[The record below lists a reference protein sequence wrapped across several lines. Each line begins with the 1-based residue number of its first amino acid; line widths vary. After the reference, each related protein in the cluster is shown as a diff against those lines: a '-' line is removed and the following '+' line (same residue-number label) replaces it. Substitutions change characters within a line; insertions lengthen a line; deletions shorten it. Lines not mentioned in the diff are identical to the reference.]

1 MKKIFVSVLAVA
13 ALAACNKVEVV
24 DTQSP
29 SEIAFAGSFIDKAT
43 RSIDP
48 STTTASLNAF
58 DVWAFMDDASGVV
71 FNDED
76 VTGNGH
82 VWNYVNTQYWL
93 PAHTYYFA
101 ALAPMNSSNIVEE
114 LASGDAAKNGLGKV
128 TFTNQ
133 DGTEDLI
140 YAATSVATPADINQQ
155 PDPVKFQFSH
165 LLSKVKFSF
174 SNEFDNNNAFI
185 TVENIRMEVAKTASI
200 DLSLADWW
208 STNQWKNY
216 EGTTVLEFGNMEE
229 ARIRMGGTV
238 ASEYERLTFP
248 REASATYLV
257 TFDVKL
263 HMGDVLAYSNT
274 LTTEIKGAELRI
286 GRAYNFHAN
295 ISSNN
300 ITPEGTELYPI
311 TFDVTEVKEWENGN
325 GYEGGNIETG
335 YVAPLEQ
342 TTVAAG
348 TTLTLNDDAVSNQG
362 VEVLGTFDGNG
373 NTLYAGIE
381 NELIDNALLRPAG
394 AATIKNVILDGGNK
408 KWNDNGTERG
418 MRAIYATKGGNYTI
432 DGVTVNDATY
442 ALNITTTE
450 LVTLNVTNST
460 LEGWTSYGTST
471 TATFENVAFTAGE
484 YATLRP
490 QGKTLLKNCSFV
502 EGYNIN
508 LDLMQGAFN
517 VTGNINGGGA
527 NVTVADARKDNGII
541 RPIDGAV
548 ISNLTV
554 TGGVDYKTADDK
566 GLRAFFIEDGG
577 DYVLDGVTVA
587 DVTYAINVNTTQPV
601 TLEVKNS
608 TLQGW
613 VSYGNSTS
621 ASFTKVAFVAGP
633 YSNFKPYTST
643 VLTGCTF
650 EAGCTIDL
658 TALTGTLTLQD
669 CKYNG
674 AAITAQNIAA
684 LGIVEGDLSKLVFNN
699 Q

>member
-1 MKKIFVSVLAVA
+1 MKKFFVSVLAVA
-13 ALAACNKVEVV
+13 ALAACNKAEIVE
-24 DTQSP
+24 TQSP

-76 VTGNGH
+76 VTGRGH
-82 VWNYVNTQYWL
+82 SWSYVNTQYWL
-93 PAHTYYFA
+93 PSHTYYFA
-101 ALAPMNSSNIVEE
+101 ALAPMNSPNIVEE

-133 DGTEDLI
+133 AGTEDLI
-140 YAATSVATPADINQQ
+140 YAATSVTTSADINDQ
-155 PDPVKFQFSH
+155 PEPVKFQFSH

-174 SNEFDNNNAFI
+174 SNEFDNNNAYV
-185 TVENIRMEVAKTASI
+185 TVENIRMEVAKTATI

-216 EGTTVLEFGNMEE
+216 EGTTTLEFGNMEV
-229 ARIRMGGTV
+229 AKIKMGGTV

-248 REASATYLV
+248 VTSSDYLV

-263 HMGDVLAYSNT
+263 HMGEVLAYSNT
-274 LTTEIKGAELRI
+274 LTTKIQGAELCI
-286 GRAYNFHAN
+286 GKAYNFHAN
-295 ISSNN
+295 ISAKN

-311 TFDVTEVKEWENGN
+311 TFDVVEVKEWENGN
-325 GYEGGNIETG
+325 GYDGGEVNTG
-335 YVAPLEQ
+335 SVAPLEQ
-342 TTVAAG
+342 TTVAVGA
-348 TTLTLNDDAVSNQG
+348 TLTLTADAISNKG
-362 VEVLGTFDGNG
+362 VDVLGTFDGDG

-381 NELIDNALLRPAG
+381 NELTDNALLRPAG
-394 AATIKNVILDGGNK
+394 DATIQNVTLDGGK
-408 KWNDNGTERG
+408 KNWNDNGTERG

-432 DGVTVNDATY
+432 NNVVVNDATY
-442 ALNITTTE
+442 ALNIGTSE
-450 LVTLNVTNST
+450 AVTLNVTNST

-490 QGKTLLKNCSFV
+490 QGKTLLKDCSFV
-502 EGYNIN
+502 ENFNIN

-527 NVTVADARKDNGII
+527 KVTVADARVDNGII
-541 RPIDGAV
+541 RPIDGAT

-554 TGGVDYKTADDK
+554 VGGDGYKTADDK

-587 DVTYAINVNTTQPV
+587 DVTYAINVNTTQAV

-613 VSYGNSTS
+613 VSYGNSTT
-621 ASFTKVAFVAGP
+621 ASFTNVAFVAGT

-643 VLTGCTF
+643 VLTGCSF
-650 EAGCTIDL
+650 EEGCKIDL

-669 CKYNG
+669 CRYKG